1 MPPMKNVYN
10 LISDGFAAMADG
22 ENIETDYDIVT
33 TCTEGNLR
41 HYDIQI
47 KSKNPNAIGSAS
59 LLLILD
65 FNDNLLAYEDTND
78 LFINSN
84 WDHFCV
90 IIEGQITT
98 LNNLQNY
105 ILQYINN
112 EQRAEE
118 DEFET

>member
-1 MPPMKNVYN
+1 MKNVYN

-22 ENIETDYDIVT
+22 ENIETDYDIDT
-33 TCTEGNLR
+33 TFTETSLR